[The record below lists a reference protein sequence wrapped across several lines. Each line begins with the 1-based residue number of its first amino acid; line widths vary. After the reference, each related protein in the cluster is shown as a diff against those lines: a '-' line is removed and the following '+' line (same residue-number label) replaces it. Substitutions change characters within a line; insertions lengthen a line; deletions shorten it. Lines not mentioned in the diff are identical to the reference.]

1 MSRALTDTPMDLELF
16 YSPYCGR
23 CKAARRHLQ
32 KFLSAAGDSGLNYR
46 ERDVIKDLDRAVE
59 VGVTAT
65 PALVIDGKLVATGSW
80 RPEQL
85 RTLIEREVKP

>member
-1 MSRALTDTPMDLELF
+1 MDLELF

-23 CKAARRHLQ
+23 CKAARRQLQ
-32 KFLSAAGDSGLNYR
+32 KFLSVAGKSGINYR
-46 ERDVIKDLDRAVE
+46 ESDVIKDLDRAVE

-65 PALVIDGKLVATGSW
+65 PALAIDGKLVAAGSW

-85 RTLIEREVKP
+85 RHLLEREINP